1 MPRRTSSLATLL
13 SVTGAVCIAVCLAGF
28 VRADALPATDDCYD
42 DTFCIESDRS
52 GDSVHVYVR
61 NLKPW
66 EFTMTLDMRI
76 ENATPD
82 VPLPITRSFEARR
95 KTRIATL
102 SITDPRKGWS
112 FSFDMKWMY
121 GSITASHDRGF
132 SYRLP
137 YRRGAEY
144 MVGQGAYGGT
154 THQGIHAIDW
164 DMPEGTEVLAARDG
178 VVIDLQEDYFDGGID
193 PELKSRANY
202 VKIRHTDGTIGNYV
216 HLKRNGVRV
225 RVGDRVR
232 AGQSIA
238 YSGNT
243 GYSSGPHLHFEVY
256 SVTSELGRRTY
267 PVRFSAFGS
276 SGIELNEGH
285 YYGH

>member
-1 MPRRTSSLATLL
+1 MFSRSSSTTNTLL
-13 SVTGAVCIAVCLAGF
+13 CAAALIAAAGLMAF
-28 VRADALPATDDCYD
+28 APVQAPHPSDDCYD
-42 DTFCIESDRS
+42 DTFCVESSRS
-52 GDSVHVYVR
+52 GDSVHVFVR

-76 ENATPD
+76 QNATPD
-82 VPLPITRSFEARR
+82 VRLPITRSFEPRDR
-95 KTRIATL
+95 TRIATL
-102 SITDPRKGWS
+102 SIIDPERGWS
-112 FSFDMKWMY
+112 FSFDMKWMF
-121 GSITASHDRGF
+121 GSISAVHDRGI

-137 YRRGAEY
+137 YRRGKEY

-178 VVIDLQEDYFDGGID
+178 IVIDLQEDYHEGGVD
-193 PELKSRANY
+193 PALKSRANY

-216 HLKRNGVRV
+216 HLKRHGVRV
-225 RVGDRVR
+225 RVGDTVR

-256 SVTSELGRRTY
+256 SVTPALDRRTY
-267 PVRFSAFGS
+267 PVRFTAYGS
-276 SGIELNEGH
+276 SGTRLNEGH

>member
-1 MPRRTSSLATLL
+1 M
-13 SVTGAVCIAVCLAGF
+13 AVVFVAACLIGF
-28 VRADALPATDDCYD
+28 IHSDAPPASDDCYD
-42 DTFCIESDRS
+42 DTFCIESSRS
-52 GDSVHVYVR
+52 GDSVHVFVR

-76 ENATPD
+76 ENASPD
-82 VPLPITRSFEARR
+82 VSLPITRSFEPSR

-102 SITDPRKGWS
+102 AITDPRKGWS
-112 FSFDMKWMY
+112 FSFDMKWMF
-121 GSITASHDRGF
+121 GSISAIHDRGI

-178 VVIDLQEDYFDGGID
+178 VVIDLQEDFHDGGVD
-193 PELKSRANY
+193 PALKSQPY
-202 VKIRHTDGTIGNYV
+202 VTVAGQTAPSPGITLKGCELAIGTHDV
-216 HLKRNGVRV
+216 LLQHLRV

-256 SVTSELGRRTY
+256 SVTSELDRQTY
-267 PVRFSAFGS
+267 PVRFTAFGS
-276 SGIELNEGH
+276 AGTELNEGH